1 MRILFLT
8 DNFPPEVNA
17 PASRTYDHAKEW
29 VKAGHDVTV
38 ITCFPNFPKGKVYDG
53 YRNKLYQREQVG
65 GINVIR
71 VWSYIAANK
80 GFFKRT
86 LDFISF
92 SITSFIAGLFVKTD
106 VIVATSPQFF
116 TALSGRT
123 LSFWKR
129 KPWVMEVRDLW
140 PESIKTVGAMKDN
153 LFIRYFEWQEM
164 RCYRSASRVVVVTDS
179 FKRTLIAR
187 GVDPDK
193 IDVVKNGANKDL
205 FHPLPK
211 DKDLIQ
217 KLGLEDKKIIGYIGT
232 HGMAHKLDF
241 ILDCAHNMSGKNNYH
256 FLLIGSGAER
266 DNLLQKKDSEGI
278 DNVTM
283 LDSVPKSEVSSYISI
298 LDLSLINLRKSELFK
313 TVIPS
318 KIFENAGMEIP
329 IIMGV
334 QGEAQEIIEKYGA
347 GLCFEPENEEDFVL
361 KLDQLLND
369 DSLYSRC
376 KEGERKL
383 SEDFDRKVLAAKM
396 LESIERTVSTV
407 GS

>member
-38 ITCFPNFPKGKVYDG
+38 ITCFPNFPKGEVYDG
-53 YRNKLYQREQVG
+53 YRNKLYQREQVD

-153 LFIRYFEWQEM
+153 LFIRYF
-164 RCYRSASRVVVVTDS
+164 
-179 FKRTLIAR
+179 
-187 GVDPDK
+187 
-193 IDVVKNGANKDL
+193 
-205 FHPLPK
+205 
-211 DKDLIQ
+211 
-217 KLGLEDKKIIGYIGT
+217 
-232 HGMAHKLDF
+232 
-241 ILDCAHNMSGKNNYH
+241 
-256 FLLIGSGAER
+256 GSC
-266 DNLLQKKDSEGI
+266 
-278 DNVTM
+278 
-283 LDSVPKSEVSSYISI
+283 P
-298 LDLSLINLRKSELFK
+298 
-313 TVIPS
+313 VIYS
-318 KIFENAGMEIP
+318 K
-329 IIMGV
+329 
-334 QGEAQEIIEKYGA
+334 
-347 GLCFEPENEEDFVL
+347 
-361 KLDQLLND
+361 
-369 DSLYSRC
+369 
-376 KEGERKL
+376 
-383 SEDFDRKVLAAKM
+383 
-396 LESIERTVSTV
+396 
-407 GS
+407 